1 MAERPLIAHHRAGAA
16 SGVEMMSTQVHNRL
30 SSSRFINMCVANWFL
45 HIFIFATVPLLAVL
59 VENLG
64 GTPAWTGYAVLA
76 FAAKSL
82 CCAYRELKRIGQKQI
97 PFRRRKEKAI
107 WLPSVPAE

>member
-1 MAERPLIAHHRAGAA
+1 VLQHNPCAAG
-16 SGVEMMSTQVHNRL
+16 QN
-30 SSSRFINMCVANWFL
+30 
-45 HIFIFATVPLLAVL
+45 
-59 VENLG
+59 
-64 GTPAWTGYAVLA
+64 AVLA

-107 WLPSVPAE
+107 WLPSVPAERAAQRAACT